1 MTAADRNVWRVLT
14 KHDTSRAVPANCRVL
29 PDVMTL
35 ELVRMRSAAYNHNV
49 VKDPRLEVKDKG
61 SDFIFRD
68 KDPSFEDKHDDLR
81 FKDRDL
87 RFRDKDSSFEDKDGD
102 FRFKDGDLRFKDKE
116 PSFEDKDGD
125 LRFKDRDFI
134 EIQGQGLEFRGLVK

>member
-1 MTAADRNVWRVLT
+1 MTTADRNVWRVLT

-68 KDPSFEDKHDDLR
+68 KDPSFEDK
-81 FKDRDL
+81 
-87 RFRDKDSSFEDKDGD
+87 
-102 FRFKDGDLRFKDKE
+102 DGDLRFKDKE